1 MNAQVSFLDGELS
14 LIHIPLDLY
23 SSLLQPILQ
32 VLLPQRESLWPGNR
46 ARLPDDAAP
55 APDGV
60 LGRDHRHGFLN
71 VSVTP
76 VECSVVCHASWVAA
90 VFEPAI
96 GRLLPRE
103 AARRVSVSRDR
114 YVALCVINAGMDAG
128 CRVVDLSSPLAL
140 AGIPIFFI
148 TTYYSDFILVPS
160 KDRRSV
166 VAALLAGGFEFSSG
180 SDSSFV
186 SPLAARGGGGGG
198 GLQTAPHSRAGSS
211 SSRSGSSGSSGGV
224 GHGRPFKL
232 EPGSPVPHD
241 AEELQARTFDLLRR
255 RRVEPR
261 VDPDLHL
268 IHCSGH
274 ETSTRQLAGE
284 ISVGLMNRPSLNRLN
299 TGPKGSGGGGLG
311 GGGDGGGG
319 GGGGGGAWFGQN
331 GGGHNSHD
339 YHQHSQQPQQQQQQT
354 HTWADA
360 VDTRL
365 YACLVAALASRP
377 RFLSVTLAQDD
388 PPSLLLDKTLLPLF
402 GDSVMGYTEG
412 DLVPIFLDLAALPF
426 EATGIVSGV
435 AGRVVRE
442 MVGEDEA
449 EAARREQALNSP
461 LLPELSYLSTARAGA
476 VILPREQSEKAL
488 EILRPLLV
496 KK

>member
-14 LIHIPLDLY
+14 LIHIPLELY
-23 SSLLQPILQ
+23 SSLLQPILR

-46 ARLPDDAAP
+46 ARSSDDATAP
-55 APDGV
+55 NGV
-60 LGRDHRHGFLN
+60 LGPDHRHGFLN

-96 GRLLPRE
+96 RQLLPRE
-103 AARRVSVSRDR
+103 AARQVSVSRDR

-128 CRVVDLSSPLAL
+128 SRVVDLSSPLAL

-166 VAALLAGGFEFSSG
+166 VAALLASGFEFSSG

-186 SPLAARGGGGGG
+186 SPLAARE
-198 GLQTAPHSRAGSS
+198 GLQTAAHSRAGSS
-211 SSRSGSSGSSGGV
+211 RSGSSSSGV
-224 GHGRPFKL
+224 GLERPSKL

-299 TGPKGSGGGGLG
+299 TGPNGS

-319 GGGGGGAWFGQN
+319 GGGGARFGQN
-331 GGGHNSHD
+331 GGSHHGHD
-339 YHQHSQQPQQQQQQT
+339 YRQYSQQQQQQQQT
-354 HTWADA
+354 HTWADT

-442 MVGEDEA
+442 MVREEEEEA
-449 EAARREQALNSP
+449 EAARQEQALNSP

-496 KK
+496 KE

>member
-14 LIHIPLDLY
+14 LIHIPLELY

-46 ARLPDDAAP
+46 ARSPDDAVA

-60 LGRDHRHGFLN
+60 LGPDHRHEFLN

-96 GRLLPRE
+96 KRLLPRE
-103 AARRVSVSRDR
+103 AARQVSVSRDR

-128 CRVVDLSSPLAL
+128 SRVVDLSSPLAL

-166 VAALLAGGFEFSSG
+166 VAALLASGFEFSSG

-186 SPLAARGGGGGG
+186 SPLAARGG
-198 GLQTAPHSRAGSS
+198 LQTTAHSRAGSS
-211 SSRSGSSGSSGGV
+211 SSRSGSSSSGV
-224 GHGRPFKL
+224 GHERPSRL

-299 TGPKGSGGGGLG
+299 TGPNGSAGGGPG

-319 GGGGGGAWFGQN
+319 GGGGARFGQN
-331 GGGHNSHD
+331 GGSHHGHD
-339 YHQHSQQPQQQQQQT
+339 YRQLSQQQQQQQQQQT
-354 HTWADA
+354 HTWADT
-360 VDTRL
+360 VDARL

-442 MVGEDEA
+442 MVGEEEA
-449 EAARREQALNSP
+449 EAARQEQALNSP

-496 KK
+496 KE